1 MNVSIFVYCKNGDA
15 KGDVHESA
23 GHERG
28 DMKRWDRDYE
38 NSTQAVECSL

>member
-1 MNVSIFVYCKNGDA
+1 MKRQINFCILVSLNVSVFVYCKNGDA

-28 DMKRWDRDYE
+28 DMKR
-38 NSTQAVECSL
+38 